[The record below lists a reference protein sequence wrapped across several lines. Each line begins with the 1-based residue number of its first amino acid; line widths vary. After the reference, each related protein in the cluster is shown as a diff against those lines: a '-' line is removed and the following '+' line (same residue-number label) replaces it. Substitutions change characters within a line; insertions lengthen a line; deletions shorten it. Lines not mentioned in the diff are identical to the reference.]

1 MHESIM
7 PSRYLSLASVLSGDS
22 RGVSWTDSSKKL
34 ILAEIAKPT
43 LPGIAIALL
52 SIIVMPI
59 LSFKKRDLGIKI
71 GSRALIA
78 DSRETLTCAFLSVPL
93 LIGLGAN
100 YFFGI
105 WQADPLVGLLVVIF
119 LIREGLEW
127 WAEAHEDEDVEMT
140 HD

>member
-1 MHESIM
+1 M

-22 RGVSWTDSSKKL
+22 RGVSWIDSSKKL

-71 GSRALIA
+71 RSRALIA
-78 DSRETLTCAFLSVPL
+78 DSRETLTCALLSVPL
-93 LIGLGAN
+93 LIGLVAN

-127 WAEAHEDEDVEMT
+127 WAEADEDEEVEMT